1 MDPDQHHTQD
11 REVITI
17 KPCPDGDPGHALVQ
31 VDDATADQ
39 LELPRGTLLHFDGR
53 KRPGNG
59 DVVLAELVARG
70 RLTRTV
76 RRFTLAGGVVSLAR
90 IDGRPGSAIRPRHE
104 VGIVGVVDGQVV
116 PMDPA

>member
-1 MDPDQHHTQD
+1 MARLREACPMDRDQHYARD
-11 REVITI
+11 REILTI
-17 KPCPDGDPGHALVQ
+17 KPCPDGDPGHALLQ

-39 LELPRGTLLHFDGR
+39 LDLPHGTLLHFDRR

-76 RRFTLAGGVVSLAR
+76 RRFTLAEGVVSLAR
-90 IDGRPGSAIRPRHE
+90 
-104 VGIVGVVDGQVV
+104 
-116 PMDPA
+116 

>member
-1 MDPDQHHTQD
+1 MDRDRRD
-11 REVITI
+11 REILTI
-17 KPCPDGDPGHALVQ
+17 KPCPDGDPDHALVQ

-39 LELPRGTLLHFDGR
+39 LDLPRGALLHFDRR

-76 RRFTLAGGVVSLAR
+76 RRFTLAEGVVSLAR
-90 IDGRPGSAIRPRHE
+90 IDGRPGSTIRPRHE
-104 VGIVGVVDGQVV
+104 VGIVGVVDGRIV
-116 PMDPA
+116 PMAPN